1 MIRPLAL
8 FLALV
13 LPLALQAQDAP
24 RNENSLLWEI
34 SHPDLNK
41 TSYLYGTIHLIGAN
55 DFFLTEATKEAF
67 AASEKVV
74 FEINLEDMMNM
85 SGQLSMLMKAFM
97 SGGMTLKKL
106 LSPVDYKLVG
116 DHFNNLGM
124 PLALFERIKPLFLAA
139 MVQGGG
145 GLNPEEMKSYEME
158 FLDMAKAAKK
168 PMAGLETAEYQMSMF
183 DSIPYKVQATM
194 LVDAIKASGTDSD
207 EMQKMTNMYKSQDI
221 EGMHSSFL
229 DEDSEL
235 FGYEELLLN
244 QRNRNWIPVMA
255 DMMRSQTVFFAVGAG
270 HLGGPEGVVE
280 LLRIEGYTLKPL
292 F

>member
-1 MIRPLAL
+1 MIRHLAL
-8 FLALV
+8 FLTLI
-13 LPLALQAQDAP
+13 LPLALRAQDAP

-34 SHPDLNK
+34 SHPNLSSS
-41 TSYLYGTIHLIGAN
+41 SYLFGTIHLIGAE
-55 DFFLTEATKEAF
+55 DFFLTQATKEAF
-67 AASEKVV
+67 DASDKIV

-85 SGQLSMLMKAFM
+85 SGQISMLTKAFM
-97 SGGMTLKKL
+97 SDGMTLKKL
-106 LSPVDYKLVG
+106 LSPEDYKLVG
-116 DHFNNLGM
+116 EHFNNQGI
-124 PLALFERIKPLFLAA
+124 PLLLFERIKPLFLSA

-158 FLDMAKAAKK
+158 FYDMAKAARK

-194 LVDAIKASGTDSD
+194 LVEAIKASGSDSD
-207 EMQKMTNMYKSQDI
+207 ELQKMTDMYKSQNID
-221 EGMHSSFL
+221 GMHSAFL

-255 DMMRSQTVFFAVGAG
+255 DMMRRQTVFFAVGAG

-280 LLRIEGYTLKPL
+280 LLRREGYTLKPL